1 MTLDVKKLAEAGK
14 RSIRKMDSED
24 LAALKLCLLSTG
36 ALVGLSV
43 TGKFARRVTGLA
55 ASVMAAGFAVPL
67 ASRVMEEMEAI
78 DRERTEPLVDLD
90 ADPED
95 IELP

>member
-55 ASVMAAGFAVPL
+55 ASAMAAGFAVPL
-67 ASRVMEEMEAI
+67 ATRVMEEMAAM
-78 DRERTEPLVDLD
+78 DRELAEPPAPADM
-90 ADPED
+90 DPED
-95 IELP
+95 TELP